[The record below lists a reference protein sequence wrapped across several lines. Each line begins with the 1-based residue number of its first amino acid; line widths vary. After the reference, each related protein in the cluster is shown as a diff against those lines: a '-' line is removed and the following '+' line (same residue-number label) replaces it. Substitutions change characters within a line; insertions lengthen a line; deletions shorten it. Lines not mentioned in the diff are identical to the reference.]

1 MLWCPW
7 YLTLLEEIYSVF
19 VYYYYYFN
27 YYVHSTQSF
36 LFSSPLFSL
45 LLFSLFF
52 FLRYVQTIRSEVD
65 EFLFSIS
72 SCGKSTVALRAS
84 FSSVQLKIHW
94 LGLVTMW
101 HDDSSTAHALIT
113 GKIKWSE
120 VSDVLSQ
127 LSSAKGTWLTDS
139 ARLKA
144 LCKGFFFFF
153 FWRWLWASC
162 FSKDCHQLLKSS
174 RLQTEWSFFWK
185 HFSASRRGRKADID
199 NTTSTTHFFL
209 SLFAGT
215 KIVF

>member
-1 MLWCPW
+1 M
-7 YLTLLEEIYSVF
+7 TLLEEIYSVF

-45 LLFSLFF
+45 LLFSLFFFFF

-113 GKIKWSE
+113 GKIK
-120 VSDVLSQ
+120 
-127 LSSAKGTWLTDS
+127 
-139 ARLKA
+139 
-144 LCKGFFFFF
+144 
-153 FWRWLWASC
+153 
-162 FSKDCHQLLKSS
+162 
-174 RLQTEWSFFWK
+174 
-185 HFSASRRGRKADID
+185 
-199 NTTSTTHFFL
+199 
-209 SLFAGT
+209 
-215 KIVF
+215 

>member
-45 LLFSLFF
+45 LLFSLFFF

-127 LSSAKGTWLTDS
+127 LSSAKGSWLTDS

-144 LCKGFFFFF
+144 LCKGY
-153 FWRWLWASC
+153 
-162 FSKDCHQLLKSS
+162 
-174 RLQTEWSFFWK
+174 
-185 HFSASRRGRKADID
+185 
-199 NTTSTTHFFL
+199 FFL
-209 SLFAGT
+209 TLVMSELFQQGLPPVVE
-215 KIVF
+215 K